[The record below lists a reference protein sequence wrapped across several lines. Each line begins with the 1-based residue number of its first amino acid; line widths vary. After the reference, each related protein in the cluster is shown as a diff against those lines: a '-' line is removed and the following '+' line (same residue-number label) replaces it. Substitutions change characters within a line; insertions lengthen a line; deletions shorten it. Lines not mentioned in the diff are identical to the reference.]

1 MSLSWRAL
9 ISLTV
14 TAVLF
19 GVGITAWW
27 RHVHSAEYML
37 RRGEE
42 LLASG
47 DNAAA
52 HEYAERLQN
61 EGYRDHAHL
70 LRGQAL
76 LKAGKLNP
84 AIQEI
89 NEIPEEETALRLK
102 AAETFGLNFLALQM
116 RAEAEQLFNYILSK
130 NPDHLNAHRG
140 LAALYFDQGAVSKAL
155 HHAGHWSRLSPQAG
169 GPHRFMG
176 VIYMDMGD
184 MGENNEVACSCF
196 KEALAKELS
205 PAQRE
210 EVKRELAEV
219 LMRKTN
225 YADAWNLLREL
236 DPHSQGL
243 EKTQELKVECL
254 TKLNR
259 AAELSDQLRQALA
272 QFPNNASLLYIQARL
287 SLDSGQLEEAA
298 KLLERAV
305 RADRHSSRCRLL
317 LAQTY
322 TALGRPN
329 DAAEQIRQSEAAQK
343 LEHQLSELTRQ
354 AMDAAWDQ
362 EIRLRLAALCDQL
375 GRYDEAANWRR
386 AAAVCR
392 ARGSKPSG
400 GPAESVG
407 VDDPALRKRSE

>member
-1 MSLSWRAL
+1 
-9 ISLTV
+9 
-14 TAVLF
+14 
-19 GVGITAWW
+19 
-27 RHVHSAEYML
+27 ML

-52 HEYAERLQN
+52 HQYAERLQN
-61 EGYRDHAHL
+61 EGYHDHAHL

-84 AIQEI
+84 AIREI

-102 AAETFGLNFLALQM
+102 AAETFGLNFLARQM
-116 RAEAEQLFNYILSK
+116 RAEAEQMFNYLLSK
-130 NPDHLNAHRG
+130 SPHHLNAHRG
-140 LAALYFDQGAVSKAL
+140 LAAIYFDQGAVSKAL
-155 HHAGHWSRLSPQAG
+155 NHAGHWSRLSPQDG
-169 GPHRFMG
+169 GSHRLMG

-205 PAQRE
+205 AAQRE

-225 YADAWNLLREL
+225 YSAAMKLLEEL
-236 DPHSQGL
+236 NSHSQGL

-254 TKLNR
+254 MKLNR
-259 AAELSDQLRQALA
+259 AAELSDQLRQALT
-272 QFPNNASLLYIQARL
+272 QFPNNARLLYIQARL
-287 SLDSGQLEEAA
+287 CLDNGQLEESA
-298 KLLERAV
+298 KLLERAL
-305 RADRHSSRCRLL
+305 RADHHSSRCRLL

-329 DAAEQIRQSEAAQK
+329 DAAEQIRQSEATQK
-343 LEHQLSELTRQ
+343 LEHQLSKLTRQ

-362 EIRLRLAALCDQL
+362 ELRLRLAALCDQL

-386 AAAVCR
+386 AAAVYKPH
-392 ARGSKPSG
+392 ASQPSG
-400 GPAESVG
+400 DSAEPAG
-407 VDDPALRKRSE
+407 VNNRGATKTK